1 MSGELIVLRLLHVVG
16 GVVWVGGVVLM
27 HFVLLPSVTQA
38 GPAAGPVMAAI
49 PQQRLFRWLPAIA
62 VITMLAGL
70 RLLWV
75 TSAGFAKA
83 YFLTWPGHT
92 YSVGALLAIV
102 GFMIAML
109 VGRPSAMRAGQLVGQ
124 MAGVSDEAER
134 ARLQAEVGRLRARAG
149 RFGALSIVLLLT
161 ATAAMAVARYL

>member
-1 MSGELIVLRLLHVVG
+1 MSGELVVLRLLHVVG

-27 HFVLLPSVTQA
+27 HFVLLPSVAQA

-75 TSAGFAKA
+75 VSAGFAKA
-83 YFLTWPGHT
+83 YFLTWAGHT

-102 GFMIAML
+102 GFLIAML
-109 VGRPSAMRAGQLVGQ
+109 VSRPSAMRAGQLMAQ
-124 MAGVSDEAER
+124 LAGVGDEAAR
-134 ARLQAEVGRLRARAG
+134 AQLQAEVARLRGRAG
-149 RFGALSIVLLLT
+149 RFGGLSTILLLT
-161 ATAAMAVARYL
+161 ATAAMAIARYL